1 MKVVAIQITPFDTRA
16 FRVDDGY
23 RIGHYLEKNTPAE
36 QNSAGVTLVV
46 ARVPTGMQAPK
57 GRLSHA
63 QLAALADDGLKEV
76 EPEVIARFPYW
87 SYLVNNGKAVET
99 VGDTD
104 GDTVQVPV
112 ETNEGGV
119 RLCEAT
125 VEPLVLLPPSIRD
138 RLGLY
143 VLPPNAYEPIKTF
156 DAPKT
161 EDKPA
166 DKPAKSAKEG

>member
-1 MKVVAIQITPFDTRA
+1 MRVVAIQLSESDIRCFK
-16 FRVDDGY
+16 VEVGY
-23 RIGHYLEKNTPAE
+23 RLGHYLEKNTPAE

-63 QLAALADDGLKEV
+63 QLQALADEGLKEV
-76 EPEVIARFPYW
+76 QPEVIARFPYW
-87 SYLVNNGKAVET
+87 SYIVNNGKSVET
-99 VGDTD
+99 VGEAD

-112 ETNEGGV
+112 ETNDGGV

-125 VEPLVLLPPSIRD
+125 VEPLVILPPSIRD

-143 VLPPNAYEPIKTF
+143 VLPKDAYTPIKTF
-156 DAPKT
+156 EAPKPKD
-161 EDKPA
+161 EA
-166 DKPAKSAKEG
+166 DKPAKPAKEV